1 MRILL
6 IDDDLDDQAI
16 FSDAVKSVDSSMLL
30 YCANNGEEGLN
41 RLKNSIVLPE
51 AIFLDVNM
59 PVMNG
64 RECLAEIK
72 ADMRLRD
79 IKITMYS
86 TSNAETEKN
95 VFKAMGADFMTKPT
109 CFKELVKMLSEYLVR
124 NECFE
129 EIGQMAND

>member
-16 FSDAVKSVDSSMLL
+16 FSDAVKSFDSSVHF

-41 RLKNSIVLPE
+41 RLKNSIVLPD
-51 AIFLDVNM
+51 AIFLDINM

-64 RECLAEIK
+64 KECLAEIK
-72 ADMRLRD
+72 ADKRLRN

-86 TSNAETEKN
+86 TSNAEVEKN

-109 CFKELVKMLSEYLVR
+109 CFKELVKMLSEYLVQE
-124 NECFE
+124 ECYE
-129 EIGQMAND
+129 EISRNGQ